1 MLADI
6 RLTLLISLTI
16 LVLVLLYKWFKRRVM
31 MHDLP
36 TPVHAELVSVEVM
49 YHPSVLR
56 VEVVMPRKEE
66 LFPAMLSSVH
76 APLRHWDTVVVDQ
89 GRHVLELP
97 LDAHGAGTYYFE
109 LATTGQRTE
118 RRFTLR
124 TSG

>member
-31 MHDLP
+31 IHDLP
-36 TPVHAELVSVEVM
+36 TPIHAQLVSVEVM

-56 VEVVMPRKEE
+56 VEVQMPRKEE
-66 LFPAMLSSVH
+66 LFPALLNSFH
-76 APLRHWDTVVVDQ
+76 APVQRWDAMMVDE

-97 LDAHGAGTYYFE
+97 LAAYGEGSYYFE
-109 LATTGQRTE
+109 LATSGQRTE
-118 RRFTLR
+118 RRFSLR
-124 TSG
+124 TA

>member
-16 LVLVLLYKWFKRRVM
+16 LVLVLLFKWFKRRVM
-31 MHDLP
+31 LRDLP
-36 TPVHAELVSVEVM
+36 VASHAELVSVEVM
-49 YHPSVLR
+49 YHPTALR

-76 APLRHWDTVVVDQ
+76 APLQKWAAVVVDP

-97 LDAHGAGTYYFE
+97 LDACEEGTYYFE
-109 LATTGQRTE
+109 LASSSQRTE
-118 RRFTLR
+118 RRFNLR
-124 TSG
+124 TT